1 MGVLAVA
8 VTAAAAAWA
17 VAAVKS
23 RQVRPATV
31 ASRSAVVGTW
41 KVEGGDGW
49 IRLGADGRFRAV
61 GLPAQVFTPGPWAD
75 GVTSA
80 TGAWALGDSGG
91 WVPLKRAGVTDA
103 ETDYDYIGLGIVETG
118 GATRLCVG
126 SGDPGVLCD
135 FLLRR
140 ASA

>member
-1 MGVLAVA
+1 MLAVA
-8 VTAAAAAWA
+8 VTAAGAAWA

-23 RQVRPATV
+23 RTVHLATV
-31 ASRSAVVGTW
+31 VSRSAVVGTW
-41 KVEGGDGW
+41 QVEGGDGW

-61 GLPAQVFTPGPWAD
+61 GLPAQVFAPGPWVG

-80 TGAWALGDSGG
+80 TGTWALGDSRG
-91 WVPLKRAGVTDA
+91 WVPLKRAGTTGT
-103 ETDYDYIGLGIVETG
+103 ETDDIGLGIVQTG
-118 GATRLCVG
+118 GATHLCVG

-140 ASA
+140 SAA